1 MKKLLLCAVIVMS
14 GSVFA
19 ARSYGPAGCGLGTML
34 IEKPAGLVMN
44 VLQTTLNMTSGNQ
57 TFGMTS
63 GTSNCEIPGAGTAT
77 SKKAAQLNFI
87 EANKVALANDI
98 AKGKGTTL
106 ASLSKLYSCESSSF
120 SASLKGKYNTIFPT
134 ATTSATNIESSI
146 SSIVDSTKACI

>member
-19 ARSYGPAGCGLGTML
+19 ARSYGPAGCGLGTL
-34 IEKPAGLVMN
+34 IIEKPAGLVMN
-44 VLQTTLNMTSGNQ
+44 VLQASLNGTGYQ